1 MRILKPPQF
10 IGQVV
15 EAFSDVLTRPQ
26 LRHLAEYLTGLVL
39 GPRRTVRAMALRLV
53 DGPDQSSL
61 NRFVT
66 QSPWTEEAV
75 QERRLA
81 LLRAAAGT
89 DGRPGACLV
98 LDDTLIEKKGL
109 HIEGAARFRKHD
121 GGYIW
126 GHNIVTCHYAS
137 VHEDYPISYRQYY
150 RKHQCGPERA
160 FKTKIAIGRELLTE
174 AIQRHH
180 IQAQRA
186 LFDAA
191 YLCLEMIEHC
201 ESLELDWIAGCQ
213 SNRTV
218 MGPSGHG
225 VWLGEYVRQIP
236 ASAYRKVVVRR
247 KQYFVFTKVLRMRS
261 LKRRVRIVAV
271 HEEEDLSDE
280 PRLLVTNRKDW
291 DGAKVVRLYARRWA
305 IERSYR
311 TAKHCLG
318 LQECQLR
325 RIAGIHKHWC
335 LVWLAQSLLPL
346 CRAVGAPQ
354 RQARRYLRSVEAL
367 CRQSQQHLLRETID
381 WIWQAFEDGRS
392 PADVYKTLAVA

>member
-1 MRILKPPQF
+1 MRILGPPQF

-26 LRHLAEYLTGLVL
+26 LRHLAEYLTGLAL
-39 GPRRTVRAMALRLV
+39 GPRRTVRAIALRLV

-61 NRFVT
+61 NRFLT
-66 QSPWTEEAV
+66 QSPWSEEAV

-81 LLRAAAGT
+81 LLRGAAGK

-98 LDDTLIEKKGL
+98 LDDTLIEKSGP
-109 HIEGAARFRKHD
+109 HIEDAARFRKYD

-137 VHEDYPISYRQYY
+137 VHEDYPISSRQYY
-150 RKHQCGPERA
+150 RKHQCDEERP
-160 FKTKIAIGRELLTE
+160 FKTKIALGCELLSE
-174 AIQRHH
+174 AVQTHH
-180 IQAQRA
+180 IQAERA

-213 SNRTV
+213 SNRIV
-218 MGPSGHG
+218 IGPSGHG
-225 VWLGEYVRQIP
+225 VQLGEYLRQIP
-236 ASAYRKVVVRR
+236 ASAYRKVTVRGR
-247 KQYFVFTKVLRMRS
+247 DYFVFTKVLRMRS
-261 LKRRVRIVAV
+261 LKRRVRIAAV
-271 HEEEDLSDE
+271 HEKQDLSDE

-291 DGAKVVRLYARRWA
+291 DRAKIVRLYGRRWA
-305 IERSYR
+305 IERCYG

-354 RQARRYLRSVEAL
+354 KQARRYLRSVEAL
-367 CRQSQQHLLRETID
+367 CRQAERSLLRETID
-381 WIWQAFEDGRS
+381 WVWQAFEDGRS
-392 PADVYKTLAVA
+392 PAYVYQKLAIA